1 MTTYIRPREIVALL
15 LAAGLM
21 VSMVVTGGAPASAA
35 STGEG
40 AFTKTKTVTRTFTGD
55 ASVEADPEPT
65 PTGATPTPTDA
76 SPSPTGASPT
86 PTDDAPSPTDTP
98 ETAEVV
104 DSRDVTLNVDH
115 TLNLRGR
122 ERVKVS
128 WTGARPTAG
137 RAANPYGEKGM
148 AQEYPMVI
156 LQCRG
161 LDDASLPAAQQLS
174 PKTCWT
180 STLQQRSQ
188 TTGGRLAI
196 WRHDTEAATA
206 DRDEVSGVDTVP
218 EGCPDI
224 GDDSV
229 HLTPFV
235 AANGKTYSACS
246 SATMPPEAAVGASF
260 PPAEV
265 AGFTGADGTGQVNFE
280 VRSAVENESL
290 GCSDTTP
297 CSLVAIPIMGL
308 SCDTDAPC
316 RESGRLRAGSNN
328 FAGEGVDAAVSPLYW
343 WSASNWKNRIA
354 VPLTF
359 GLPPDAC
366 TVLDSRAPTAFYGS
380 ELMSQAALQWAPAY
394 CLRQDRFK
402 FQHNR
407 LGDDPAFALLE
418 KGGAPA
424 AFVSG
429 KRERSTKDPVGYA
442 PTAIT
447 GFAVSY
453 IIDEPDNAGERAELK
468 LTPRLLAKLLTQSYT
483 GSARGQGH
491 PGMEANPQ
499 SLNVDPEFIALNPG
513 LDTITRESAA
523 AVLSLSESSDVIK
536 TLTDYVVS
544 DPEAKAF
551 IAGTKDPWGMAVN
564 PSYRKLKLPVS
575 DFPLRDTYVPPSAQE
590 CYTLNPAPYFGQLA
604 APVSSLRKVA
614 EAVLDAWPNTQTRC
628 DRASTSDPYKVGRVD
643 RQGVGTRFMLG
654 IVSLGDAERFGLRT
668 ASLRSAGGAFVAP
681 TEGTMAAAIKTA
693 KPGKTGQPFDFTQKG
708 IRATEGAYP
717 GTMIVYTAARLTGM
731 EKADATNVS
740 SFIRIAT
747 TEGQVE
753 GSGNGTL
760 PAGYLPIV
768 KTGVTAKLWASAQ
781 AVAKLV
787 KAQKE
792 PAAAPTKGA
801 PKPATPAEAVPAAA
815 APAADAPADQAV
827 AAAPATTTTDTIAT
841 AAQTSGQAQSLL
853 PVLVALLLVAGLGG
867 PGVRLAAEWRRRR

>member
-1 MTTYIRPREIVALL
+1 MSAIIRPREVVALL
-15 LAAGLM
+15 LAMGLL
-21 VSMVVTGGAPASAA
+21 VALVTTGGSPA
-35 STGEG
+35 TGAVPGDG
-40 AFTKTKTVTRTFTGD
+40 AFTATRTVTRTF
-55 ASVEADPEPT
+55 EATTPMPG
-65 PTGATPTPTDA
+65 PTG
-76 SPSPTGASPT
+76 S
-86 PTDDAPSPTDTP
+86 SPTDPVPSDSSPSDPTP
-98 ETAEVV
+98 SADEPEVV
-104 DSRDVTLNVDH
+104 DSRDVTLKVDH
-115 TLNLRGR
+115 TVNLRGR
-122 ERVKVS
+122 ERINVS
-128 WTGARPTAG
+128 WSGARPTAG
-137 RAANPYGEKGM
+137 RASNPYGERGM

-161 LDDASLPAAQQLS
+161 LDDASLAAAKQLS

-188 TTGGRLAI
+188 TTGERLAV
-196 WRHDTEAATA
+196 WRHDSAAA
-206 DRDEVSGVDTVP
+206 AGDRGQVSGVDELP
-218 EGCPDI
+218 EGCPAI

-235 AANGKTYSACS
+235 AASGKVYPACS
-246 SATMPPEAAVGASF
+246 SETMPPEAAVGASF

-265 AGFTGADGTGQVNFE
+265 AAFTGADGTGQVNFE

-308 SCDTDAPC
+308 SCDADEPC

-328 FAGEGVDAAVSPLYW
+328 FSNEGVDAAVSPLYW
-343 WSASNWKNRIA
+343 WSASNWKNRIS

-394 CLRQDRFK
+394 CLRKDRFK

-429 KRERSTKDPVGYA
+429 PRERSTKDPIGYA
-442 PTAIT
+442 PTAVT
-447 GFAVSY
+447 GFAISY
-453 IIDEPDNAGERAELK
+453 IIDEPDNAGERLELK
-468 LTPRLLAKLLTQSYT
+468 LTPRLIAKLLTQSYT

-491 PGMEANPQ
+491 PGMESNPK
-499 SLNVDPEFIALNPG
+499 SLNLDPEFIALNPG

-523 AVLSLSESSDVIK
+523 AVLSLSDSSDVIK
-536 TLTDYVVS
+536 TLTSYVAN
-544 DPEAKAF
+544 DPAAAAF
-551 IAGTKDPWGMAVN
+551 IKGTKDPWGMAVN

-575 DFPLRDTYVPPSAQE
+575 EFPLLDSYVPPSAQE
-590 CYTLNPAPYFGQLA
+590 CYAQNPAPYFSQLA

-628 DRASTSDPYKVGRVD
+628 DRASTSDPYKLGRVD

-654 IVSLGDAERFGLRT
+654 VVSLGDAERFGLRT
-668 ASLRSAGGAFVAP
+668 ASLGSAGGTFVPP
-681 TEGTMAAAIKTA
+681 TEGTIAAAVKTA
-693 KPGKTGQPFDFTQKG
+693 RPGKKVGQPFSFTEKAV
-708 IRATEGAYP
+708 RATEGAYP

-731 EKADATNVS
+731 APADAKNVA
-740 SFIRIAT
+740 SFMRIST
-747 TEGQVE
+747 SEGQVE
-753 GSGNGTL
+753 GSGNGKL

-768 KTGVTAKLWASAQ
+768 KTGATAQLWSSAQ
-781 AVAKLV
+781 EVARLV
-787 KAQKE
+787 EKQKA
-792 PAAAPTKGA
+792 PAAAAPTKAA
-801 PKPATPAEAVPAAA
+801 PAA
-815 APAADAPADQAV
+815 APAAAPVAPAV
-827 AAAPATTTTDTIAT
+827 EVPSEEPAAAASTTPEVVTTDTIAT
-841 AAQTSGQAQSLL
+841 ASQSSGSAQSLL
-853 PVLVALLLVAGLGG
+853 PVLVALLLLAGLGG
-867 PGVRLAAEWRRRR
+867 PGTRLVAEWRRRR